1 MSSFCSSVH
10 YNKCFYRPLFDRER
24 PIMFYA
30 GAGVTMGTMDV
41 CLPAD
46 CLLSDGCHLVSGY
59 SVNAVV
65 GPSASWRDNKEL
77 KRNQM
82 LKLKVSTCTFDV
94 YLLLFSALPGPFL
107 ILAHLLPNP
116 HAYIMHTLSVC
127 GDVQC
132 QRTFWKHVC
141 GGWKSEQ
148 KHISTWTDL
157 QDHEL
162 LTFVQNRQML
172 PLKVHDD
179 TPGLNYLL
187 Q

>member
-1 MSSFCSSVH
+1 MLLQTTVWQ
-10 YNKCFYRPLFDRER
+10 RER

-46 CLLSDGCHLVSGY
+46 SVCCQMAVIWSLVTL
-59 SVNAVV
+59 VNTVV
-65 GPSASWRDNKEL
+65 GPSASWSDNKEL

-82 LKLKVSTCTFDV
+82 LKLKVPTV
-94 YLLLFSALPGPFL
+94 YLYVWCVLIVVFSTSPIPGPFL
-107 ILAHLLPNP
+107 ILAHLLLNP
-116 HAYIMHTLSVC
+116 HAYIMHTLSVS

-141 GGWKSEQ
+141 GGWKSLCMQSEQ
-148 KHISTWTDL
+148 KPISTWTDL

-162 LTFVQNRQML
+162 LTFVQNGKCCL
-172 PLKVHDD
+172 
-179 TPGLNYLL
+179 
-187 Q
+187 